1 MSDATDYYE
10 VLGVDRTATS
20 DDIKRAY
27 RKLARKHHP
36 DINKDPASEARFKAI
51 SEANEVLS
59 NPELRE
65 KYDAFGPEFRHVPD
79 DVDPEAWANA
89 QHMRDQHMRDT
100 SGQAPPGWQE
110 DLDDEA
116 LQDFLE
122 DLLRE
127 RRGSGRRW
135 GPIPGADQR
144 AGITLSL
151 ADAFHGGRRSL
162 TMAGPTGERTIQV
175 NIPAGVTDGQTIR
188 LPGQGGRGTEGG
200 APGDLYLHVSIEPD
214 PRFRLDGRDI
224 ETDLRVAPWEAALGA
239 TVPVQGP
246 GGTTRIK
253 VPPGSSSDKRLRIRG
268 QGLPGPKNDGDLY
281 ARVRIVVPEQS
292 SAEEQA
298 LYEKLAELSDF
309 DPRSG

>member
-36 DINKDPASEARFKAI
+36 DINKDPASEARFKEI

-65 KYDAFGPEFRHVPD
+65 KYDAFGPEFCHVPD

-116 LQDFLE
+116 LQDFLDE
-122 DLLRE
+122 LLVE
-127 RRGSGRRW
+127 L
-135 GPIPGADQR
+135 PIVAVVDRLDRSHQ
-144 AGITLSL
+144 SL
-151 ADAFHGGRRSL
+151 L
-162 TMAGPTGERTIQV
+162 CCWCEGPTSTVYDLSGNKSPIER
-175 NIPAGVTDGQTIR
+175 
-188 LPGQGGRGTEGG
+188 
-200 APGDLYLHVSIEPD
+200 
-214 PRFRLDGRDI
+214 
-224 ETDLRVAPWEAALGA
+224 
-239 TVPVQGP
+239 
-246 GGTTRIK
+246 
-253 VPPGSSSDKRLRIRG
+253 
-268 QGLPGPKNDGDLY
+268 
-281 ARVRIVVPEQS
+281 
-292 SAEEQA
+292 
-298 LYEKLAELSDF
+298 
-309 DPRSG
+309 